1 MSRRS
6 TDSLAR
12 PNLIRPFELDPDALE
27 WTGRWLGETIWQLL
41 NAARDGDT
49 ARLRAMLEDDPTLVR
64 AEFWYTPP
72 LHLAV
77 REGHLDATR
86 MLLEA
91 GADVFHRSLYAQ
103 ETLLQMALDR
113 GHDEVANFLR
123 DELRRRVSS
132 SGARHP
138 IHDAVSAGDADTV
151 EELLAKEPDLV
162 NRGDHLGRRPLHF
175 AVEAGR
181 ADLVDRLIDLGA
193 EIDASGFSSDDRL
206 GGTGFR
212 PLVLALWHHPYWQQ
226 RNDYAIARQLLE
238 RGARYS
244 ITVAAALG
252 EEERVGELLASN
264 AGLANDQEP
273 GGKRPLS
280 AAAERNH
287 IGIVKRLLDAG
298 ADPNLDEGP
307 NCPKGYALWAAAHR
321 GFFEIAK
328 VLLEAG
334 ADPNADVESSGTPT
348 GTPNKEMRA
357 LLYRHGGRMP
367 LAMHFHE
374 GNIDTIAALLDAKPE
389 LFDEMR
395 VTEGFTM
402 AVSAGHDALVRL
414 MLARG
419 LRLPASVTYC
429 QAYLWRSLDLAR
441 LLLDHGMDPNLPN
454 WQQVRPLHYIAEKG
468 DIDTARLFLSYGADP
483 NAIDEEYRTTPLG
496 WAARRGQTE
505 FVRFGLANGFD
516 PALPGVPARASP
528 LAWAKRKSHGEVAKL
543 LESQV
548 TS

>member
-1 MSRRS
+1 MSPRS
-6 TDSLAR
+6 PDTVSR
-12 PNLIRPFELDPDALE
+12 PSLIRPFELVTDEVD
-27 WTGRWLGETIWQLL
+27 WTGRWRGQTIWEVL
-41 NAARDGDT
+41 NAARDGD
-49 ARLRAMLEDDPTLVR
+49 ASRLRTMLKADPTLVD

-72 LHLAV
+72 LHFAV
-77 REGHLDATR
+77 REGHLEAAR
-86 MLLEA
+86 MLLNA
-91 GADVFHRSLYAQ
+91 GADIFHRSLYAQ

-113 GHDEVANFLR
+113 GHDEVANLLR

-132 SGARHP
+132 SGARHA
-138 IHDAVSAGDADTV
+138 IHEAVSAGDADTL
-151 EELLAKEPDLV
+151 EKLLASEPNLV

-193 EIDASGFSSDDRL
+193 DVDASGFSSDDRL

-212 PLVLALWHHPYWQQ
+212 PVVLALWHHPYWQQ
-226 RNDYAIARQLLE
+226 RNDFATARQLLE
-238 RGARYS
+238 RGARHS

-252 EEERVGELLASN
+252 DEERVRELLASD

-307 NCPKGYALWAAAHR
+307 NCPKGYALWAAAHQ

-328 VLLEAG
+328 LLLDAG

-348 GTPNKEMRA
+348 GTPNREMRA

-389 LFDEMR
+389 MFDEIR
-395 VTEGFTM
+395 VTEAFTM
-402 AVSAGHDALVRL
+402 AVSAGHEALVRL

-419 LRLPASVTYC
+419 LRVPAAVTYC
-429 QAYLWRSLDLAR
+429 QSYLWRSLDLAR

-454 WQQVRPLHYIAEKG
+454 WQRVRPLHFIADKG
-468 DIDTARLFLSYGADP
+468 DIDTAQLFLGYGADP
-483 NAIDEEYRTTPLG
+483 NAIDEEYLTTPLG
-496 WAARRGQTE
+496 WAARRGQAE
-505 FVRFGLANGFD
+505 FVRFALANGFD
-516 PALPGVPARASP
+516 PTPEVPAWSTP
-528 LAWAKRKSHGEVAKL
+528 LAWARRRGHEEVVGM
-543 LESQV
+543 LESHLA
-548 TS
+548 T